1 MLEAPGV
8 PCATRRVLGNFS
20 WWFIL
25 HRAFPALPPSK
36 VGLDLG
42 MSLRGWP
49 PGGGTEGGGEA
60 HPQRERERERESV
73 CVYACRGTGVK
84 GKLDLSPCGNIR
96 DLSI

>member
-36 VGLDLG
+36 VGLGLG

-49 PGGGTEGGGEA
+49 PGGGKEGGGEA
-60 HPQRERERERESV
+60 HPQRERERERV
-73 CVYACRGTGVK
+73 CVCMRVGELELK
-84 GKLDLSPCGNIR
+84 GNLTCLLAGI
-96 DLSI
+96 LEI